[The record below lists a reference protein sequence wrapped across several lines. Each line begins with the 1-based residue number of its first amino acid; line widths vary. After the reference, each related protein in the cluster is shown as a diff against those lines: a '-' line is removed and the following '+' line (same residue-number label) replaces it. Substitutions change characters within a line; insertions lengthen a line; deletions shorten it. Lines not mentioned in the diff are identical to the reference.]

1 MERFRLSGLVL
12 NPAPEIEVKMQP
24 ILELD
29 AVTKSFGGL
38 RVTSGVSFSIDR
50 GSISAIIG
58 PNGAGKT
65 TLFNQITGYLN
76 PDHGRIVFEGEDI
89 TRLSTREIVAR
100 GMGRA
105 FQVTSFFPEETVLDN
120 IRVACL
126 SRLNMTRKT
135 MKSVSEFTDATDK
148 ACSILESLGLDK
160 QADRQ
165 AFELAHGDQKLLD
178 IGIALGLEPKM
189 LLLDEPTSGMS
200 PEERLLTRN
209 LIQKLWKEFN
219 LTLLFIEHD
228 MDTVFGIAQTVRV
241 LQMGRLLAEGSPEEI
256 RRNPEVITAYLG
268 EEVL

>member
-1 MERFRLSGLVL
+1 MDT
-12 NPAPEIEVKMQP
+12 

-29 AVTKSFGGL
+29 SVTKSFGGL
-38 RVTSGVSFSIDR
+38 RVTSGVSFKLQR

-65 TLFNQITGYLN
+65 SLFNQITGYLK
-76 PDHGRIVFEGEDI
+76 PDSGRIIFQGDETTNLT
-89 TRLSTREIVAR
+89 TRQIVAR
-100 GMGRA
+100 GIGRA

-120 IRVACL
+120 VRVACL
-126 SRLNMTRKT
+126 SRMDLTRKT
-135 MKSVSEFTDATDK
+135 IKSVSRFTEATDR
-148 ACSILESLGLDK
+148 AFSVLESLGLAK
-160 QADRQ
+160 QAERP

-241 LQMGRLLAEGSPEEI
+241 LQMGRLLAAGTPEEI
-256 RRNPEVITAYLG
+256 RNNPDVITAYLG

>member
-1 MERFRLSGLVL
+1 
-12 NPAPEIEVKMQP
+12 MQP

-38 RVTSGVSFSIDR
+38 RVTSGVSFSIER

-148 ACSILESLGLDK
+148 AFSILESLGLDK

>member
-1 MERFRLSGLVL
+1 MEPV
-12 NPAPEIEVKMQP
+12 
-24 ILELD
+24 LELRN
-29 AVTKSFGGL
+29 VTKSFGGL
-38 RVTSGVSFSIDR
+38 RVTADVSFSVAP

-65 TLFNQITGYLN
+65 TLFNQITGYLK
-76 PDHGRIVFEGEDI
+76 PDGGKILFQGKDI
-89 TRLSTREIVAR
+89 TNLSTREIVTL
-100 GMGRA
+100 GMARA

-120 IRVACL
+120 VRVACL
-126 SRLNMTRKT
+126 SQMNKTRNLL
-135 MKSVSEFTDATDK
+135 KSVSVFNEATDQ
-148 ACSILESLGLDK
+148 AFRILESIGL
-160 QADRQ
+160 QNVADR
-165 AFELAHGDQKLLD
+165 AGFELAHGDQKLLD
-178 IGIALGLEPKM
+178 IGIALALQPKA

-209 LIQKLWKEFN
+209 LIKRLWKEFS
-219 LTLLFIEHD
+219 LTLIFIEHD

>member
-1 MERFRLSGLVL
+1 MEPVLVL
-12 NPAPEIEVKMQP
+12 
-24 ILELD
+24 D
-29 AVTKSFGGL
+29 SVTKSFGGL
-38 RVTSGVSFSIDR
+38 RVTSGVSFSVAP
-50 GSISAIIG
+50 GSISALIG

-65 TLFNQITGYLN
+65 SLFNQITGYLR
-76 PDHGRIVFEGEDI
+76 PDKGRIIFRQEEI
-89 TRLSTREIVAR
+89 TDLSTREIVSR

-120 IRVACL
+120 VRVACL
-126 SRLNMTRKT
+126 SRLDKTRKAI
-135 MKSVSEFTDATDK
+135 KNVSYFKEATDK
-148 ACSILESLGLDK
+148 AFKILESIGLEK
-160 QADRQ
+160 QADRP

-209 LIQKLWKEFN
+209 LIQALWKEFD

-241 LQMGRLLAEGSPEEI
+241 LQMGRLLAEGTPEEI
-256 RRNPEVITAYLG
+256 RNNPEVITAYLG